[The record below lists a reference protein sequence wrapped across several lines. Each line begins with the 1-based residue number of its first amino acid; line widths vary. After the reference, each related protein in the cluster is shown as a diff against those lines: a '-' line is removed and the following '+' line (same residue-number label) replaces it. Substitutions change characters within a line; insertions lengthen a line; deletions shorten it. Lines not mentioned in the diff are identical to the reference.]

1 MLYQVHLAMNRNR
14 THKVGGDRHWLI
26 IGERRLTSK
35 NWLKFC
41 HRDGSRMRS
50 LKSEWKSAHFT
61 SLGEPYC
68 ETTKHIERNSQ
79 FSGRR
84 EFVEVQLHS
93 EWSTLWATVSCSLY
107 HSAVL
112 ISSEGFIRVIA
123 SIVKK
128 WFRFYLL
135 PWTERISE
143 EEEKEF

>member
-1 MLYQVHLAMNRNR
+1 MAVTIPGENHRPANTNLYHIMLYQVHLAMNRNR

-79 FSGRR
+79 FSGRG

-93 EWSTLWATVSCSLY
+93 EWSTS
-107 HSAVL
+107 
-112 ISSEGFIRVIA
+112 GQP
-123 SIVKK
+123 
-128 WFRFYLL
+128 L
-135 PWTERISE
+135 PALCITRLS
-143 EEEKEF
+143 